1 MKNKLKYFI
10 YSLLLTMVFYCAP
23 AAAQRLVRIGP
34 APVEEIEKARAAV
47 LLNMESIEAHKNYI
61 YALNLD
67 NPLLIPQYKAWMKKY
82 PKNINIPLTI
92 GTIYYRAEM
101 SEAKEFL
108 LQAAKIDPNNAQ
120 IWSMLSGDA
129 FIRGQTDLSNE
140 YIKKAML
147 ADPSNAGY
155 AFQYL
160 FSFGNDNPDEY
171 KQKVFDFVKRFPK
184 DERGAQALYWL
195 GEDAGDIHDKIDYFE
210 KLRQLYPPKEF
221 NWSSSGMIGLA
232 DAYLQTDPEKALVLI
247 NSMGDEKDWQIRKKL
262 AESLIQVGNL
272 EQAKNYKEAF
282 NVLNQVTL
290 PRFNYIDDFI
300 LLKKAAL
307 QQKTGDVK
315 TAYDSLAEKF
325 AKLPTDELHAAL
337 ELYGKEIGKD
347 KEQITNDIKT
357 IRNSKAVEAYPFNL
371 GLYSSKDSL
380 NLNDL
385 KGKVVL
391 LTFWFPGC
399 GPCRAEFP
407 HFQAVINKFKPGDV
421 AYVGI
426 NVAPEQ
432 DPYVAPLIKNA
443 GYSFIPLRGSRAF
456 ALKNYAVQGEPENF
470 LIDKDGKIIFKD
482 FRIDQKNHR
491 TLELMIT
498 SLL

>member
-10 YSLLLTMVFYCAP
+10 YTLLLTIASYCRP

-34 APVEEIEKARAAV
+34 APAEEIEKARAAV
-47 LLNMESIEAHKNYI
+47 MLNMESIEAHKNYI

-82 PKNINIPLTI
+82 PQNINIPLTI
-92 GTIYYRAEM
+92 GTIYYHAEM
-101 SEAKEFL
+101 PEAKEFL

-120 IWSMLSGDA
+120 IWFMLSGDA

-147 ADPSNAGY
+147 ADPLNASY
-155 AFQYL
+155 ASQYL
-160 FSFGNDNPDEY
+160 FSFSNGNPDEY
-171 KQKVFDFVKRFPK
+171 KQKVFGFVKRFPT

-195 GEDAGDIHDKIDYFE
+195 GEDAGDIHDKINYLE
-210 KLRQLYPPKEF
+210 ELRKLYPPKKF

-232 DAYLQTDPEKALVLI
+232 DAYLQTDPEKALILI
-247 NSMGDEKDWQIRKKL
+247 NSMGDEKDWQMRKKV
-262 AESLIQVGNL
+262 AESLIQAGKL
-272 EQAKNYKEAF
+272 EQTKNYKEAF
-282 NVLNQVTL
+282 IELNQVVL

-300 LLKKAAL
+300 SLKKASL

-325 AKLPTDELHAAL
+325 AKLPTDELYAAL

-357 IRNSKAVEAYPFNL
+357 IRNSKAVAAYPFNL

-407 HFQAVINKFKPGDV
+407 HFQAVINKFKSGDV
-421 AYVGI
+421 AYLGI

-432 DPYVAPLIKNA
+432 DPYVAPLIKSA
-443 GYSFIPLRGSRAF
+443 AYSFIPLRGSHAF

-470 LIDKDGKIIFKD
+470 LIDKDGKIIFKN

-491 TLELMIT
+491 TLELMIA

>member
-1 MKNKLKYFI
+1 MKNKLKHFI
-10 YSLLLTMVFYCAP
+10 YTPLLIIALYRGP
-23 AAAQRLVRIGP
+23 ATAQRLVRIGP
-34 APVEEIEKARAAV
+34 APAEQIAKARAAV
-47 LLNMESIEAHKNYI
+47 ILNMESIGAHKNYV

-82 PKNINIPLTI
+82 PQNINIPLTI
-92 GTIYYRAEM
+92 GTIYYNAEM

-120 IWSMLSGDA
+120 IWFMLAGDA
-129 FIRGQTDLSNE
+129 FNRAQTDLSNE
-140 YIKKAML
+140 YIKKATL
-147 ADPSNAGY
+147 LDPSNADY
-155 AFQYL
+155 ASRYL
-160 FSFGNDNPDEY
+160 FSFRNGNQEEY
-171 KQKVFDFVKRFPK
+171 KQKVFDFVKSFPT
-184 DERGAQALYWL
+184 DESGAEALYWL
-195 GEDAGDIHDKIDYFE
+195 GEDATDINEKINYLE
-210 KLRQLYPPKEF
+210 KLRELYPPKEF

-247 NSMGDEKDWQIRKKL
+247 NSMGGDKDWQMRKKV
-262 AESLIQVGNL
+262 AESLIQAGKL
-272 EQAKNYKEAF
+272 EQMKNYNEALT
-282 NVLNQVTL
+282 VLNQVIL

-300 LLKKAAL
+300 ALKKASL
-307 QQKTGDVK
+307 QEKAGDIK
-315 TAYDSLAEKF
+315 IAYDNLAKKF
-325 AKLPTDELHAAL
+325 ANLPTDEVYAAL

-347 KEQITNDIKT
+347 KEQITTDIKT
-357 IRNSKAVEAYPFNL
+357 IRNSKSVAAYPFNL

-380 NLNDL
+380 NLNNL

-407 HFQAVINKFKPGDV
+407 HFQAVISKFKSGDV

-443 GYSFIPLRGSRAF
+443 GYSFVPLRGSHEF
-456 ALKNYAVQGEPENF
+456 ARKNYAVQGEPENF
-470 LIDKDGKIIFKD
+470 LIDKEGKIIFKN